1 MIDWPSVGVTDGLPA
16 VLMLGVA
23 LGDTCVIVVVAEV
36 VIDRPDVG
44 DTDGLPR
51 LLKLTVALVV
61 RDGDGVGV
69 LEEATLL
76 LTDAESVGEVAVPET
91 LAMSD
96 GLTPAV
102 ELGDVAMVSFLSTG
116 GLVQPSPGW

>member
-1 MIDWPSVGVTDGLPA
+1 
-16 VLMLGVA
+16 MLGVA